1 GTLGSLARRC
11 TSRPRRALSLGNLVR
26 GTASWPSTPPPARE
40 HEGNAGEE
48 PERKTGD
55 GQPLWTRHPLEAF
68 LRLLRG
74 QVEPASQS
82 GHGTAEFFPVL
93 GDLRLDF
100 PRRAGLISGSI
111 RVLLMCAHWCR
122 AHQRKYPGSAYVRS
136 LVPRSFTSV
145 TSCFKLSRVR
155 RGAK

>member
-1 GTLGSLARRC
+1 
-11 TSRPRRALSLGNLVR
+11 VR

-111 RVLLMCAHWCR
+111 RVLLMA
-122 AHQRKYPGSAYVRS
+122 
-136 LVPRSFTSV
+136 LM
-145 TSCFKLSRVR
+145 
-155 RGAK
+155 GAALLHLGHVLFQTVQ